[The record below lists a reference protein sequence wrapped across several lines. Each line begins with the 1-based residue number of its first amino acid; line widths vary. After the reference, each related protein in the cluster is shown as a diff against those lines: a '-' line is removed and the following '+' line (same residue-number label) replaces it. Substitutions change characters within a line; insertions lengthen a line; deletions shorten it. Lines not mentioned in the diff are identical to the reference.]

1 MADSGQKT
9 GFRLVGSL
17 GNAFGFGQRLVQ
29 FRQFTGSLGDA
40 LFQAFVGLGE
50 RLFGLT
56 ERGNVG
62 KTHDEPAARHGVADK
77 LDHPAI
83 GEQAFRGVRPT
94 LAHPV
99 QAARH
104 VHFCLTGAAQAAFGV
119 MANNVGNRAANA
131 DQPLR
136 IVEQFQVAAVPGHE
150 PQGLVDHA
158 DALGD
163 VFDCALEQGTVEL
176 QHF

>member
-1 MADSGQKT
+1 MADSGQKA
-9 GFRLVGSL
+9 GLRLVGGL
-17 GNAFGFGQRLVQ
+17 GNTFGFGQRLVQ

-62 KTHDEPAARHGVADK
+62 KTHDEPAARHGVADEF
-77 LDHPAI
+77 DHPTI
-83 GEQAFRGVRPT
+83 REQTFRGVRPT

-104 VHFCLTGAAQAAFGV
+104 VHFCFAGAAQAAFGV

-136 IVEQFQVAAVPGHE
+136 VVEQFQVAAVPGHE
-150 PQGLVDHA
+150 SQGLVDHA